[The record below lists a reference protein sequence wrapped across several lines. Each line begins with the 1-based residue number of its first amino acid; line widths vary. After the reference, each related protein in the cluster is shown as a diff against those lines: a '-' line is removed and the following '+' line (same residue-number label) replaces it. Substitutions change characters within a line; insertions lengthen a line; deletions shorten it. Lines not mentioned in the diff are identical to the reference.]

1 MKHQN
6 ILYAVILVCATAACM
21 WVLPALVKMATREPQ
36 EYPFVYYGSVL
47 KGFGLVD
54 YKNKE
59 MPLTDLDGNRYT
71 AEQFDSLMPLLNY
84 RQLMSD
90 GRLPDSI
97 GGREVT
103 PPLLRMSTVIFR
115 YKPEEVSAPE
125 SGLYILQESM
135 PRRGGLSIPPDVF
148 RLRGGIEFVD
158 AATNRVDEEK
168 SVRFRKAMEKAG
180 FAFPARWAAGNPT
193 TLKSYDEGYF
203 CLDARGRLFH
213 LKMVNGRP
221 YVRDTHAGDSIDIRS
236 FSMYEAPDRRFY
248 GFMFDR
254 KGSLYILESD
264 LAGGYEPRKLGMGP
278 VDPETDRVTVMGN
291 LLYWTVTVETPGGR
305 RYYALDTPTL
315 GPVAEY
321 HIDAEPDRWER
332 VSRRLFPVY
341 LTMERENTSYVAP
354 HLTFTGVAAL
364 AANVVAALLALLAT
378 GGGRKRRVWTVCYL
392 LLTGIAGLAAMAL
405 LPRLRRE

>member
-1 MKHQN
+1 M
-6 ILYAVILVCATAACM
+6 CATAACM

-135 PRRGGLSIPPDVF
+135 PVGRPLYSAGRVPVARGNRVCRCRDQSGGREEKCPFPEGDGKSRF
-148 RLRGGIEFVD
+148 RL
-158 AATNRVDEEK
+158 
-168 SVRFRKAMEKAG
+168 S
-180 FAFPARWAAGNPT
+180 
-193 TLKSYDEGYF
+193 
-203 CLDARGRLFH
+203 
-213 LKMVNGRP
+213 
-221 YVRDTHAGDSIDIRS
+221 
-236 FSMYEAPDRRFY
+236 
-248 GFMFDR
+248 
-254 KGSLYILESD
+254 
-264 LAGGYEPRKLGMGP
+264 GP
-278 VDPETDRVTVMGN
+278 V
-291 LLYWTVTVETPGGR
+291 
-305 RYYALDTPTL
+305 
-315 GPVAEY
+315 
-321 HIDAEPDRWER
+321 
-332 VSRRLFPVY
+332 
-341 LTMERENTSYVAP
+341 
-354 HLTFTGVAAL
+354 
-364 AANVVAALLALLAT
+364 
-378 GGGRKRRVWTVCYL
+378 GGGESHDSQIV
-392 LLTGIAGLAAMAL
+392 
-405 LPRLRRE
+405 